1 MKIKLTDIDI
11 ENKVKR
17 SKTYSGNSIKENV
30 DIKRESVGKDLKAVQ
45 SELKHELFDKTN
57 IENTLNG
64 LKISLENKKK
74 EIEMLKNQKMMR
86 IPPQFLA
93 SEKLAMNKKKYSPKK
108 LGNISFKS
116 KRSVSASK

>member
-1 MKIKLTDIDI
+1 MD
-11 ENKVKR
+11 
-17 SKTYSGNSIKENV
+17 G
-30 DIKRESVGKDLKAVQ
+30 KRETVGNELKAVQ

-57 IENTLNG
+57 IENALKG
-64 LKISLENKKK
+64 LKVSLESKKK
-74 EIEMLKNQKMMR
+74 EIEMLKSQKMMR

-116 KRSVSASK
+116 KRSISASK